1 MAGLFQ
7 ILIDCFNE
15 LKGLNIR
22 ALNFYAE
29 VKMRFTDAGTG
40 SARRSDKLFAL
51 HHISLFDVE
60 SGQVHINRKDT

>member
-40 SARRSDKLFAL
+40 SARRSDKLSAL
-51 HHISLFDVE
+51 YHISLFDVG